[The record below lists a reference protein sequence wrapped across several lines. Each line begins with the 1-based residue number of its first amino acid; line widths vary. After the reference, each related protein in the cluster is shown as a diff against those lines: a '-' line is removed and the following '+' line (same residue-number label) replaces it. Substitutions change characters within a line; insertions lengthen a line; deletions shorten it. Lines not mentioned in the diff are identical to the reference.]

1 MLPISNSNDAVNYYL
16 VTDFTPYSEPMLA
29 LVAPGQ
35 GAQTPGFLNPWLELP
50 RAHQLLTW
58 WSAVANIDLIHLGSN
73 ADGEEIK
80 DTANAQPLLVA
91 AGLLGALSLFPHP
104 SDAFGKVGVVAGH
117 SVGEFTAAAGARA
130 ITAESAMVLVKE
142 RGIAMAAASNRA
154 ATGMSALLGGE
165 RDAVLAAI
173 TSHNLYAA
181 NENGAGQIVAAGLL
195 SDLQALESAPPEG
208 TRVRPLAVAGAFHTP
223 YMESARERL
232 STLAGQ
238 VSVRDPRTKVLSNN
252 DGAVIHSGREIL
264 TRMVNQIASPVR
276 WDLCMR
282 TLGELG
288 VTAVI
293 EVPPA
298 GTLVGL
304 IKRALPGVETL
315 ALKTPDDIP
324 AALDIIA
331 RHGFPSE
338 ISDQPTWRM
347 IVAPFS
353 GTFTHGGI
361 EVGTEL
367 HAGTVV
373 GAIANRRESIE
384 LTADHDGTLI
394 EFMVEDGDPV
404 SPGQPIAR
412 LHPLGQ
418 GAH

>member
-1 MLPISNSNDAVNYYL
+1 
-16 VTDFTPYSEPMLA
+16 MLA

-35 GAQTPGFLNPWLELP
+35 GAQVPGFLTPWLEVP
-50 RAHQLLTW
+50 RARELLTW
-58 WSAVANIDLIHLGSN
+58 WSAVAGVDLIHLGTT
-73 ADGEEIK
+73 ADASEIK
-80 DTANAQPLLVA
+80 DTANAQPLLVS

-130 ITAESAMVLVKE
+130 ITAESAMVLVRE
-142 RGIAMAAASNRA
+142 RGRAMAAASERF
-154 ATGMSALLGGE
+154 ATGMSAILGGE
-165 RDAVLAAI
+165 REQVLASIAA
-173 TSHNLYAA
+173 HNLVAA

-195 SDLQALESAPPEG
+195 TDLQTLEANPPEG
-208 TRVRPLAVAGAFHTP
+208 ARVRPLAVAGAFHTS

-232 STLAGQ
+232 ATLAQ
-238 VSVRDPRTKVLSNN
+238 SVSVRDPRTKVLSNA
-252 DGAVIHSGREIL
+252 DGMVVHSGREIL
-264 TRMVNQIASPVR
+264 NRMVNQISAPVR
-276 WDLCMR
+276 WDLCMN
-282 TLGELG
+282 TFAELG

-298 GTLVGL
+298 GTLIGL

-315 ALKTPDDIP
+315 ALKSPEDIP
-324 AALDIIA
+324 AAMEIIA

-338 ISDQPTWRM
+338 LSDQPTWRM

-353 GTFTHGGI
+353 GSFTHHGV
-361 EVGTEL
+361 EVGDEIT
-367 HAGTVV
+367 AGKSV
-373 GAIANRRESIE
+373 GMITNRRESIE
-384 LTADHDGTLI
+384 LVADHDGTLI

>member
-1 MLPISNSNDAVNYYL
+1 
-16 VTDFTPYSEPMLA
+16 MLA

-35 GAQTPGFLNPWLELP
+35 GAQTPGFLAPWLELP
-50 RAHQLLTW
+50 RAKELLTW
-58 WSAVANIDLIHLGSN
+58 WSSVAGIDLIHLGTA
-73 ADGEEIK
+73 ADSEEIK
-80 DTANAQPLLVA
+80 ETANAQPLLVS
-91 AGLLGALSLFPHP
+91 AGLLGALALFPHP

-130 ITAESAMVLVKE
+130 ITAESAMVLVRE
-142 RGIAMAAASNRA
+142 RGLAMANASAQA

-165 RDAVLAAI
+165 REVVLNAI
-173 TSHNLYAA
+173 VSHHLIPA

-195 SDLQALESAPPEG
+195 KDLQALEANPPEG
-208 TRVRPLAVAGAFHTP
+208 VRVRALAVAGAFHTS
-223 YMESARERL
+223 YMESAKARL
-232 STLAGQ
+232 ELLAHS
-238 VSVRDPRTKVLSNN
+238 VSVRDPRTKVLSNA
-252 DGAVIHSGREIL
+252 DGSVVHSGREL
-264 TRMVNQIASPVR
+264 LNRMVNQISSPVR
-276 WDLCMR
+276 WDLCMK

-315 ALKTPDDIP
+315 ALKSPDDIP
-324 AALDIIA
+324 TAMDLIA

-338 ISDQPTWRM
+338 LSDQPTWRM

-353 GTFTHGGI
+353 GHFTHHGV
-361 EVGTEL
+361 EVGDEL
-367 HAGTVV
+367 LAGHIIGT
-373 GAIANRRESIE
+373 IANRRESVE
-384 LTADHDGTLI
+384 LKADHDGTLI

>member
-1 MLPISNSNDAVNYYL
+1 
-16 VTDFTPYSEPMLA
+16 MLA

-35 GAQTPGFLNPWLELP
+35 GAQVPGFLAPWLELP
-50 RAHQLLTW
+50 RAKELLTW
-58 WSAVANIDLIHLGSN
+58 WSAVAGIDLIHLGTA
-73 ADGEEIK
+73 ADSEEIK
-80 DTANAQPLLVA
+80 ETANAQPLLVS
-91 AGLLGALSLFPHP
+91 AGLLGALALFPHP

-130 ITAESAMVLVKE
+130 ITAESAMVLVRE
-142 RGIAMAAASNRA
+142 RGIAMSKASQEA
-154 ATGMSALLGGE
+154 ATGMSAILGGE
-165 RDAVLAAI
+165 REVVMRAI
-173 TSHNLYAA
+173 SAHHLVAA

-195 SDLQALESAPPEG
+195 ADLKALEANPPEG
-208 TRVRPLAVAGAFHTP
+208 ARIRALAVAGAFHTS
-223 YMESARERL
+223 YMESAKARL
-232 STLAGQ
+232 AQLAQ
-238 VSVRDPRTKVLSNN
+238 SVSVRDPRTRLLSNG
-252 DGAVIHSGREIL
+252 DGSVVHSGRQML
-264 TRMVNQIASPVR
+264 DRMVSQISAPVR
-276 WDLCMR
+276 WDLCMK

-324 AALDIIA
+324 AAMDLIA

-338 ISDQPTWRM
+338 LSDQPTWRM

-353 GTFTHGGI
+353 GNFTHHGI
-361 EVGTEL
+361 EVGEAVS
-367 HAGTVV
+367 AGKVIGT
-373 GAIANRRESIE
+373 IANRRESIE

-404 SPGQPIAR
+404 APGQPIAR

>member
-1 MLPISNSNDAVNYYL
+1 
-16 VTDFTPYSEPMLA
+16 MLA

-50 RAHQLLTW
+50 RAKDLLSW
-58 WSAVANIDLIHLGSN
+58 WSAVAGVDLLHLGTA
-73 ADGEEIK
+73 ADSEEIK
-80 DTANAQPLLVA
+80 ATENAQPLLVS

-130 ITAESAMVLVKE
+130 ITAESAMVLVRE
-142 RGIAMAAASNRA
+142 RGLAMAEASA
-154 ATGMSALLGGE
+154 QVESGMSALLGGE
-165 RDAVLAAI
+165 RELVLKSIAEHHLI
-173 TSHNLYAA
+173 AA

-195 SDLQALESAPPEG
+195 ENLRALEANPPEG
-208 TRVRPLAVAGAFHTP
+208 VRVRPLAVAGAFHTS
-223 YMESARERL
+223 YMESANARL
-232 STLAGQ
+232 AQLARS
-238 VSVRDPRTKVLSNN
+238 VSVRDPRTRVLSNA

-264 TRMVNQIASPVR
+264 DRMISQISRPVR
-276 WDLCMR
+276 WDLCM
-282 TLGELG
+282 ESMSQLG

-315 ALKTPDDIP
+315 ALKTPEDIP
-324 AALDIIA
+324 AAMDIIA
-331 RHGFPSE
+331 RHGFASE
-338 ISDQPTWRM
+338 LSDNPTWRM

-353 GTFTHGGI
+353 GKFSQSDVLVGDEVDAGKVIGKVSNRQESVDLLSDHGGI
-361 EVGTEL
+361 V
-367 HAGTVV
+367 
-373 GAIANRRESIE
+373 
-384 LTADHDGTLI
+384 I

-404 SPGQPIAR
+404 APGQPIAR
-412 LHPLGQ
+412 LHPHGQ

>member
-1 MLPISNSNDAVNYYL
+1 
-16 VTDFTPYSEPMLA
+16 MLA

-35 GAQTPGFLNPWLELP
+35 GGQVPGFLTPWLEAP
-50 RAHQLLTW
+50 RARELLTW
-58 WSAVANIDLIHLGSN
+58 WSAVAGVDLIHLGTT
-73 ADGEEIK
+73 ADASEIK
-80 DTANAQPLLVA
+80 DTANAQPLLVS

-130 ITAESAMVLVKE
+130 ITAESAMVLVRE
-142 RGIAMAAASNRA
+142 RGRAMAAASERF
-154 ATGMSALLGGE
+154 ATGMSAILGGE
-165 RDAVLAAI
+165 REQVLASIAAN
-173 TSHNLYAA
+173 NLVAA

-195 SDLQALESAPPEG
+195 TDLQTLEANPPEG
-208 TRVRPLAVAGAFHTP
+208 ARVRPLAVAGAFHTS

-232 STLAGQ
+232 ATLAQ
-238 VSVRDPRTKVLSNN
+238 SVSVRDPRTKVLSNA
-252 DGAVIHSGREIL
+252 DGTVVHSGREIL
-264 TRMVNQIASPVR
+264 NRMVNQISAPVR
-276 WDLCMR
+276 WDLCMN
-282 TLGELG
+282 TFAELG

-298 GTLVGL
+298 GTLIGL

-315 ALKTPDDIP
+315 ALKSPEDIP
-324 AALDIIA
+324 AAMEIIA

-338 ISDQPTWRM
+338 LSDQPTWRM

-353 GTFTHGGI
+353 GSFTRHGV
-361 EVGTEL
+361 EVGHEIR
-367 HAGTVV
+367 AGKSV
-373 GAIANRRESIE
+373 GMITNRRESIE
-384 LTADHDGTLI
+384 LVADHDGTLI